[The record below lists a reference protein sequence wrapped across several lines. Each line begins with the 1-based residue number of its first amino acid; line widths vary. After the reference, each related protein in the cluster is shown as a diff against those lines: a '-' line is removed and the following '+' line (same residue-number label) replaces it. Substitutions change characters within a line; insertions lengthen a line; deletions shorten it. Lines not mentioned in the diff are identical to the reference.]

1 MNILRPSPKK
11 EDRPDINLCDKIK
24 TTASIQVSNSP
35 VRSLIHDEKLPS
47 RKLVERDE
55 SLRAKKS
62 EAQVPSPKPKLPT
75 RKLGESDMKSPKT
88 EQKTRKENPT
98 KESNKQAI
106 TPTATKRKSSV
117 TPTSSE
123 RGGASEKPPAKKSK
137 QTKPFGKLLEGV
149 VVALSGFTNPLR
161 SQLRDKLLA
170 MGAKYKPDW
179 NNTCTHLICAFYNT
193 PKFREVKGKGKIVT
207 KSWVEEC
214 FSEKK
219 RLPWRRY
226 FLLR

>member
-1 MNILRPSPKK
+1 MNIAKFTIIILLEPGAIRAASQSLASVALAQSKEEAMNILRPSPKK

-98 KESNKQAI
+98 KESNKQAV

-123 RGGASEKPPAKKSK
+123 RGGASVCLYFSSTVNLK
-137 QTKPFGKLLEGV
+137 QHQFIH
-149 VVALSGFTNPLR
+149 F
-161 SQLRDKLLA
+161 QI
-170 MGAKYKPDW
+170 
-179 NNTCTHLICAFYNT
+179 IC
-193 PKFREVKGKGKIVT
+193 
-207 KSWVEEC
+207 
-214 FSEKK
+214 
-219 RLPWRRY
+219 
-226 FLLR
+226 